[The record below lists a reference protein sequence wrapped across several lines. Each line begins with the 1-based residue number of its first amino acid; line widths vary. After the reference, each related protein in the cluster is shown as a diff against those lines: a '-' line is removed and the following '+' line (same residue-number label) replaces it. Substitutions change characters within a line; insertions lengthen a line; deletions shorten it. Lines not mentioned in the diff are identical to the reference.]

1 MLAVRSF
8 RALSATGAALA
19 LLLVAGLLTAVL
31 GTSSDAAAGT
41 SGSLSVSPRTYVA
54 GQEATF
60 TGSLGRSGKRTIHL
74 EQHMG
79 RPGDSWARIEGFRTT
94 TDSSGRFRFTYPAP
108 AMFNIRY
115 RVSSGQLA
123 TPAFTFRAKTQESLV
138 TFSDTTPAPGQSF
151 SVNVD
156 TAPRVGGRQDL
167 PPPVFAGRMVDLQ
180 ERTGS
185 SWRTVATRATDDQGR
200 VSFAVTRSSPG
211 LAVFR
216 ARQHDWLAGG
226 SVVGWHPSFPAG
238 VRVTGAA
245 RGDAAPAAVAPLR
258 DGPVVPLGADAAR
271 GGSTNASQVYGWNPA
286 LFDFAW
292 ERGESLTSPPM
303 RGTLR
308 RGGWFDTSDGTGRVS
323 HYNGGLLFDSQFG
336 KRGGPG
342 DRGTTTA
349 TLQGNAQAYGRWE
362 FRTRSWAM
370 EKNRRDYRLRI
381 QLVPENAAQRH
392 CGANDVTVAEIAD
405 HSTRLK
411 MGVGSFAT
419 DRSWA
424 LTRSNVRLGDEAHN
438 VAVEIA
444 RGHIS
449 WFLDGRIIGTVRDD
463 KAVSGLAMTP
473 RISLVGAG
481 GAEMNRTKAIF
492 DWVRAWTPANG
503 RHPSNGR
510 RLAAGPLGHSC

>member
-1 MLAVRSF
+1 MLAARPY
-8 RALSATGAALA
+8 RAPSMIVVALA
-19 LLLVAGLLTAVL
+19 LLLVAGLLTAAL
-31 GTSSDAAAGT
+31 GTSSTAAAGT

-60 TGSLGRSGKRTIHL
+60 SGSLGRSGRRTIHL

-94 TDSSGRFRFTYPAP
+94 TDSSGRFRFSYPAP

-115 RVSSGQLA
+115 RVRSGAVA
-123 TPAFTFRAKTQESLV
+123 TPSFTFRAKTQESLV
-138 TFSDTTPAPGQSF
+138 TFSDRSPAPGQAF
-151 SVNVD
+151 SVVVD

-167 PPPVFAGRMVDLQ
+167 PPPVFPGRLVDLQ
-180 ERTGS
+180 ERSGS
-185 SWRTVATRATDDQGR
+185 SWRTVATRATDNQGQ
-200 VSFAVTRSSPG
+200 VAFPVTRRSPG
-211 LAVFR
+211 VVTYR

-226 SVVGWHPSFPAG
+226 SVVGWHPSFPAS
-238 VRVTGAA
+238 VRVTGTASTQ
-245 RGDAAPAAVAPLR
+245 AAPAAVAPLR
-258 DGPVVPLGADAAR
+258 DGRVVPLGSAATR
-271 GGSTNASQVYGWNPA
+271 GGTTNASQVYGWNPA

-303 RGTLR
+303 RGNLR
-308 RGGWFDTSDGTGRVS
+308 RGGWLDSSDGTGRVS

-336 KRGGPG
+336 NRGGRG

-349 TLQGNAQAYGRWE
+349 TLRGNAQPYGRWE
-362 FRTRSWAM
+362 FRTRSWSM
-370 EKNRRDYRLRI
+370 ENNRRDYRLRI
-381 QLVPENAAQRH
+381 QLVPEDPAKRH
-392 CGANDVTVAEIAD
+392 CGANDVTVAELAD

-411 MGVGSFAT
+411 MGVGSFGA

-424 LTRSNVRLGDEAHN
+424 LSRSGVRLGDEAHN

-449 WFLDGRIIGTVRDD
+449 WFLDGRIIGTVADAS
-463 KAVSGLAMTP
+463 AVSGHAMTP
-473 RISLVGAG
+473 RISLVGDG
-481 GAEMNRTKAIF
+481 GREMNRTKAIF

-503 RHPSNGR
+503 RHPSNGT
-510 RLAAGPLGHSC
+510 RLQAGPLGRTC